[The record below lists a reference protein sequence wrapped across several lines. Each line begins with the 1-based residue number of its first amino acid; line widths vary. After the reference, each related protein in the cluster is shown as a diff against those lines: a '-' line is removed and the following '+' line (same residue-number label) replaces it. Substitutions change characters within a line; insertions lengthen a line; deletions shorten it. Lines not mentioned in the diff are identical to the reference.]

1 MTPLPEIW
9 PPPQEAPLHE
19 IYVSLDTW
27 HAMIGFPRKNERL
40 ISEDRSTPGGEAFET
55 DFPYFEEW
63 GFAERAWYLED
74 RQGLGGTLRALFW
87 PTEGVV
93 EIGQYSKL
101 WATRTPQPPV
111 DLFLFRVSEQGLRR
125 VQQYLAASLSTEVPI
140 YVVGKSRFYLAKDS
154 YHLFHHC
161 HFYIAMALQE
171 AGLPLSPSFSI
182 SRSMLA
188 WQLEQVVKKIKD
200 KTIATKV
207 NE

>member
-1 MTPLPEIW
+1 
-9 PPPQEAPLHE
+9 
-19 IYVSLDTW
+19 VSLDTW

-40 ISEDRSTPGGEAFET
+40 IPEDRSTPGGEAFGT
-55 DFPYFEEW
+55 DYPYFEEW
-63 GFAERAWYLED
+63 GFSERAWYLED
-74 RQGLGGTLRALFW
+74 RQGLGGILRALFW

-125 VQQYLAASLSTEVPI
+125 VRQYLTETISTEVPM
-140 YVVGKSRFYLAKDS
+140 YEVGKSRFYVAKAS

-161 HFYIAMALQE
+161 HFYIAMALQK
-171 AGLPLSPSFSI
+171 AGLPISPSFSI

-188 WQLEQVVKKIKD
+188 WQLEQVVKKTKD

-207 NE
+207 N